1 MSTAKCLVV
10 VVEDRHA
17 DVEVKVFAGASPVY
31 RALDYASRTAKAMA
45 RNRPEDVAVSLN
57 RYQEAAGYIWFANVG
72 PEGDCVRVQELPLD
86 VG

>member
-1 MSTAKCLVV
+1 MSTAKCLAA

-17 DVEVKVFAGASPVY
+17 DVEVKVFAGAGAVY
-31 RALDYASRTAKAMA
+31 RALDYASRTARSMERQQGDMA
-45 RNRPEDVAVSLN
+45 ASLN
-57 RYQEAAGYIWFANVG
+57 KYQEAAGYVWFANVG